1 MIGSIVINSPLAA
14 TLVVALAFA
23 TGSIA
28 AQESGPMTAAIAEE
42 PASGQS
48 PGQAA
53 PTIATGESA
62 AKSGGGIDKE
72 DKTGTNPLNFQRTA
86 QVVNEFEGLGHAQ
99 INLTRFR
106 FAQPFDGGKMSF
118 RVEIPLV
125 YAHAAIANSGGDEGG
140 GGSVTPAGGAS
151 RFGLGDIN
159 LKFSYVPYATKKGGL
174 LTAVELNPPTATES
188 VLGTGK
194 WVLAPSVAYGFF
206 LPGNHIFAP
215 AYKHSI
221 SFAGRDSRS
230 DVNNGSFDFYF
241 VSKFDHNRQWITVDP
256 TYLLNYQ
263 QGKYSGATLR
273 VIYGRVLGKIGDAVV
288 SGYVKPGVGIGHD
301 RPNDWSLEAGISLIG
316 F

>member
-1 MIGSIVINSPLAA
+1 MIGHCVINSPLGV
-14 TLVVALAFA
+14 TVVVALAFA

-28 AQESGPMTAAIAEE
+28 AQERGAMTAAVAKE
-42 PASGQS
+42 PASGQ
-48 PGQAA
+48 AA
-53 PTIATGESA
+53 EPFTTGESTA
-62 AKSGGGIDKE
+62 ESGGGIDKA

-86 QVVNEFEGLGHAQ
+86 QVVNEFDGLGGAQ
-99 INLTRFR
+99 VNFTRFR
-106 FAQPFDGGKMSF
+106 FAQPFYGGRMSF
-118 RVEIPLV
+118 RAEIPLV
-125 YAHAAIANSGGDEGG
+125 YAHAGIANPGGDEGG
-140 GGSVTPAGGAS
+140 GGSVTRVGNVS

-159 LKFSYVPYATKKGGL
+159 LKFSYIPYARKSGGL

-194 WVLAPSVAYGFF
+194 WVLAPTVAYGFF

-221 SFAGRDSRS
+221 SFAGNDSRA
-230 DVNNGSFDFYF
+230 DVNNGSFDLYF
-241 VSKFDHNRQWITVDP
+241 VSKFDDNRQWITVDP

-301 RPNDWSLEAGISLIG
+301 RPNDWSVEGGISLIG